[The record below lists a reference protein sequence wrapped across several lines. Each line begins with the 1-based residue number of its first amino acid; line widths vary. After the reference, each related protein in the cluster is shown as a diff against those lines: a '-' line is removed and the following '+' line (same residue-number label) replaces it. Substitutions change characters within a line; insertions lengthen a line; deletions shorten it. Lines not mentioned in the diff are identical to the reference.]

1 MNKIE
6 EISDI
11 VAQLQKERIDLSNT
25 IEENTK
31 KAERRLDELF
41 LNVINVLDVFHKAE
55 QTIHDHQWDTSEE
68 SKKCIGRFK
77 NVEKRLVKLLDENE
91 VQKITFPDGKAIYD
105 LCSIVDTE
113 PDSTQS
119 NDTILS
125 IEKEGYV
132 RKSNRLLRRAEIVV
146 VKN

>member
-11 VAQLQKERIDLSNT
+11 VAQLQKAKVDLSNA
-25 IEENTK
+25 IEENAK
-31 KAERRLDELF
+31 QAERKLDELF

-55 QTIHDHQWDTSEE
+55 QTIRDHQWDASDE

-77 NVEKRLVKLLDENE
+77 NVEKRLMKLLDENE

-113 PDSTQS
+113 PDSAQS

-132 RKSNRLLRRAEIVV
+132 RKGNRLLRRAEIVV

>member
-11 VAQLQKERIDLSNT
+11 VAQLQKAKVDLSNA
-25 IEENTK
+25 IEENAK
-31 KAERRLDELF
+31 QAERKLDELF
-41 LNVINVLDVFHKAE
+41 LNVINVLDVFYKAE
-55 QTIHDHQWDTSEE
+55 QTIREHQWDASDE

-91 VQKITFPDGKAIYD
+91 VQKIIFPDGKAIYD

-113 PDSTQS
+113 PDSSQS
-119 NDTILS
+119 NDTIIS
-125 IEKEGYV
+125 IEKDGYV
-132 RKSNRLLRRAEIVV
+132 RKGNRLLRRAEIVV